1 MSAYASSPDRNP
13 PYDIQATHQANSF
26 GQDHSAALT
35 LVSVYKHER
44 DSTTAGDQ
52 GKLGGETAEENPDM
66 QRAIDLVE
74 LHYGVKMKHVQGED
88 AALRQARGEVDVV
101 LEKLKDHSPKNKGV
115 RE

>member
-1 MSAYASSPDRNP
+1 
-13 PYDIQATHQANSF
+13 
-26 GQDHSAALT
+26 
-35 LVSVYKHER
+35 
-44 DSTTAGDQ
+44 
-52 GKLGGETAEENPDM
+52 M